1 MTDSVAGRLAAFL
14 SKASFQS
21 LPQPAVA
28 HAKLAIM
35 DTLGSALAG
44 SDCPSVEAMR
54 RLVLDAGGAPEAT
67 LWGRAAEKVP
77 AASAA
82 RFNAVLADAL
92 AIDESHMA
100 TVAHLSGVTVP
111 AAMAVGERVGAAGS
125 DLITAVVLGYEVA
138 GRVGKSVAPG
148 YFHERG
154 FHNSVVTIFGAATA
168 AAKLLG
174 LDSKLT
180 THALALAAT
189 SAGGL
194 AGSRMTQAR
203 EYHAGN
209 SAMLGVQAAL
219 AAAVG
224 YEGLET
230 VFEDPEGYHHAF
242 GTGKGRPQGIAESLG
257 EGWEIVTEFAPK
269 FMPGSHGIHTVVEA
283 ALNAIDGTSLAPED
297 IARITVTGPRWKSAY
312 GLYQPRDLATA
323 SHSIPYFVAR
333 AMVAGKIEWDDL
345 ATKRIRDPAI
355 QGLQDKVEIVEDST
369 LDPYDY
375 PGGATVVVTT
385 VEGTALTATVDHAPG
400 TPQRGFSRLEIE
412 DKYKELAPRA
422 GLSTAQVEDS
432 LSSLERL
439 EGVPDI
445 RSLMPSLVAGK
456 TGAGPGENRSAR
468 RGDA

>member
-1 MTDSVAGRLAAFL
+1 MTDSVARRLAVFL
-14 SKASFQS
+14 SKVSFQS
-21 LPQPAVA
+21 LSQPAVE
-28 HAKLAIM
+28 HAKLAIA

-77 AASAA
+77 VASAA

-92 AIDESHMA
+92 AIGESHMA
-100 TVAHLSGVTVP
+100 TVAHLCGVTVP
-111 AAMAVGERVGAAGS
+111 AAMAVGERVGATGS

-154 FHNSVVTIFGAATA
+154 FHNSVVTIFGSATA

-174 LDSKLT
+174 LDSEPT

-194 AGSRMTQAR
+194 AGSRMSPAR

-219 AAAVG
+219 AAALG

-230 VFEDPEGYHHAF
+230 AFENPEGYHHAF
-242 GTGKGRPQGIAESLG
+242 GTGEAQPGGITESLG
-257 EGWEIVTEFAPK
+257 EGWEIETEFAPK

-297 IARITVTGPRWKSAY
+297 IATIAVTGPRWKSAY

-333 AMVAGKIEWDDL
+333 AMVAGKIGWDDL
-345 ATKRIRDPAI
+345 APKRILDPAI
-355 QGLQDKVEIVEDST
+355 QGLQDKVEIVEDAA

-385 VEGTALTATVDHAPG
+385 AEGTQLTATVDHAPG
-400 TPQRGFSRLEIE
+400 TPQRGCSGEDIE
-412 DKYKELAPRA
+412 AKYRELAPRA
-422 GLSTAQVEDS
+422 GLSTLQIKDS
-432 LSSLERL
+432 LSAFKCLED
-439 EGVPDI
+439 VPDI
-445 RSLMPSLVAGK
+445 CNLMPCLVAGK
-456 TGAGPGENRSAR
+456 PGAR
-468 RGDA
+468 RGEN